1 MREPLSSDSDPNEHS
16 GSVDGSVSEERGLVA
31 TRRHCTHFTTASF
44 NDPYVGSRQRSD
56 QTPEGEGERLR
67 DSKSVLALH
76 SANTERGAVASPK
89 NVSTAPGHSQYE
101 RGP

>member
-1 MREPLSSDSDPNEHS
+1 MREPLSYDPDPNEHS
-16 GSVDGSVSEERGLVA
+16 GSVDGSVSVA